1 MVSHANDWAISTI
14 AECADIMQGGTPDT
28 SVPSYWNGTIPW
40 VTPSDITSNSSFF
53 IGESERK
60 ISPLGLKKSAAVLL
74 PVGTILLCSRATI
87 GSLAISTTPLC
98 TNQGFKNLVCR
109 PHVDSKFFAY
119 LLTTMTDQLL
129 ERATKTTFAEISKS
143 QLSDVQVFLPP
154 LNEQQAIVEVL
165 SDFDQHLANLDALI
179 AKKKAIRD
187 GALEEL
193 VSGTRRIPGFSQPWR
208 VINFAEEIT
217 PKARIGWQGLKAG
230 EYLRSG
236 YSFLIS
242 GTDFED
248 GHVSTKK
255 ISFVSQERYEMDTA
269 IQVQAGDVLV
279 TKDGTIGKVALV
291 PDLGMPA
298 TLNSGVFVFRPHSS
312 LAREFLYWV
321 LMSSVFR
328 AFINTLAAGST
339 IKHLYQKDLADFSFS
354 APATESEQISISEVL
369 FAMDAEIASLV
380 EERAKVER
388 LKQGAM
394 LDLLTGHVRLPVH
407 KEAS

>member
-1 MVSHANDWAISTI
+1 MVTL
-14 AECADIMQGGTPDT
+14 T
-28 SVPSYWNGTIPW
+28 NGW
-40 VTPSDITSNSSFF
+40 RRS
-53 IGESERK
+53 
-60 ISPLGLKKSAAVLL
+60 
-74 PVGTILLCSRATI
+74 TI
-87 GSLAISTTPLC
+87 GSMCAIRTGSSDTQDATPNGRYPFFVRSNNIEHKDSYEFDTEAVL
-98 TNQGFKNLVCR
+98 TAGDGVGTGKVFHYVKGRFAAHQRVYVMSDFNGVDGRYFYYFFSNRFLSEVQKYTAKSS
-109 PHVDSKFFAY
+109 VDSVRRPMIAEMEID
-119 LLTTMTDQLL
+119 LPTLPEQ
-129 ERATKTTFAEISKS
+129 RAIA
-143 QLSDVQVFLPP
+143 DVL
-154 LNEQQAIVEVL
+154 AG
-165 SDFDQHLANLDALI
+165 FDEHLANLDAFI

-193 VSGTRRIPGFSQPWR
+193 VNGTRRIPGFSQPWR
-208 VINFAEEIT
+208 VINFVEEII

-255 ISFVSQERYEMDTA
+255 ISFVSKERYEMDTA

-279 TKDGTIGKVALV
+279 SKDGTIGKVALV

-354 APATESEQISISEVL
+354 APATESEQICISEAL

-394 LDLLTGHVRLPVH
+394 EDLLTGRVRLPVH
-407 KEAS
+407 EEAL

>member
-1 MVSHANDWAISTI
+1 M
-14 AECADIMQGGTPDT
+14 
-28 SVPSYWNGTIPW
+28 
-40 VTPSDITSNSSFF
+40 SNSMSFGRPY
-53 IGESERK
+53 ILR
-60 ISPLGLKKSAAVLL
+60 ISGCIHDGWLRLSDFDKRVDVRFLAELL
-74 PVGTILLCSRATI
+74 ASSFVYQQYE
-87 GSLAISTTPLC
+87 SLAAGSGVQNLNKEVVRKVAIPL
-98 TNQGFKNLVCR
+98 
-109 PHVDSKFFAY
+109 PS
-119 LLTTMTDQLL
+119 
-129 ERATKTTFAEISKS
+129 
-143 QLSDVQVFLPP
+143 LP
-154 LNEQQAIVEVL
+154 EQQAIADVL
-165 SDFDQHLANLDALI
+165 SGFDEHLANLDALI
-179 AKKKAIRD
+179 AKKQAIRD

-208 VINFAEEIT
+208 VINFAEEII

-236 YSFLIS
+236 YSLLIS

-248 GHVSTKK
+248 GHVSTKQ
-255 ISFVSQERYEMDTA
+255 IFFVSQKRYEMDPA

-354 APATESEQISISEVL
+354 APSTDSEQISISEAL
-369 FAMDAEIASLV
+369 FAMDAEIVSLV

-394 LDLLTGHVRLPVH
+394 EDLLTGRVRLPVH
-407 KEAS
+407 EEAS